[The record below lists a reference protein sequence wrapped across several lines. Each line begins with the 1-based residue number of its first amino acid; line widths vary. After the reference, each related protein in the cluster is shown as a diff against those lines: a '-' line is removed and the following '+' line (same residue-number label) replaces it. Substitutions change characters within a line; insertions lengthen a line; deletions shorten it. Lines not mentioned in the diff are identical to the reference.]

1 MRSLYRSA
9 GLAVGLMLMAST
21 SSVGA
26 RSPDMEPAFG
36 NTVLS
41 HYPDGGW
48 VRHMFE
54 RDGGYRAVFSDGRSI
69 SGRWSREGDR
79 LCLNNIRPRFLVS
92 RFCSKFTQA
101 RVGESWTARDP
112 LGRRVRNELIR
123 GRSE

>member
-1 MRSLYRSA
+1 MRPLYWSVALAIGGMLLVSA
-9 GLAVGLMLMAST
+9 NSAN
-21 SSVGA
+21 A
-26 RSPDMEPAFG
+26 RSPDMEAAFG

-54 RDGGYRAVFSDGRSI
+54 RDGAYRAVFSDGRSI

-101 RVGESWTARDP
+101 RFGESWTARDP

-123 GRSE
+123 GRTQ